1 MALSRGREVVL
12 NNQQPG
18 GPQLSPDGKWWW
30 DGHAWQPVQAPA
42 SPPGPPGG
50 PRRRRVPLL
59 VWVGLGALILL
70 MGVCTVAVATSPSFQ
85 QGAKAG
91 AKAALSTS
99 TPTATPTPSRTS
111 SPTKAVT
118 PSSQTG
124 TAAPLRSAGACAPS
138 GQDLLV
144 RYVVLGLP
152 ASAQLLGD
160 VEIVNCQSTIA
171 FLQKTSPTGPGY
183 GTEVA
188 YAKDNP
194 GYNTSAE
201 PAPRLQHV
209 IAAFGPA
216 C

>member
-1 MALSRGREVVL
+1 MESQQESGR
-12 NNQQPG
+12 
-18 GPQLSPDGKWWW
+18 QLSPDGKWWW
-30 DGHAWQPVQAPA
+30 DGQAWQPVQPPA

-91 AKAALSTS
+91 AKAAVSTS
-99 TPTATPTPSRTS
+99 TPTATPTPIPTPTVTRKAVAPSPQATITAPSRT
-111 SPTKAVT
+111 
-118 PSSQTG
+118 
-124 TAAPLRSAGACAPS
+124 AGGCAPS
-138 GQDLLV
+138 GNDLLV
-144 RYVVLGLP
+144 RYVVPGLP

-171 FLQKTSPTGPGY
+171 FLQKTSPTSPGY
-183 GTEVA
+183 CTEAA

-194 GYNTSAE
+194 GYNTNAE